1 MKKKHVKVLKNF
13 FKILG
18 VVFAV
23 ASIPVVMF
31 LCDSGRQI
39 LLNGATT
46 YLKWRGID
54 CKIQG
59 LDNSFS
65 NIDNVSVKLSNN
77 SSISFSKISL
87 KKNGIFSKIDIH
99 INNFIFQ
106 SNEAS
111 KTDINFKNP
120 IPFMKTLRTFI
131 NKIDIESGSLI
142 FSNKNYLLSD
152 VKYCSKQSED
162 TFSFTMDK
170 ESVFDCCIQWS
181 TLNCKKVLLYFEKF
195 SDFNG
200 VIEIENPESS
210 FANYKLNLTKANLGI
225 NSFGNIQHNEIVNI
239 EAFNIEHNKKTY
251 LINGD
256 IHFLNDHIF
265 LNIHTDSNNLI
276 AELPDEIKKNF
287 SDTITN
293 LTAKYFFDKNLKSEF
308 ILGFEKNGIDV
319 GKIYGIFK
327 NDQVNIN
334 GNLDWINI
342 YGYQLKKLDCKIH
355 DFQKAVTTIHGNNF
369 VITSTA
375 KIGKTFLIENF
386 IFDANKSGSIKLV
399 KPSAFTAANTDIDF
413 SFKFDQLDFWNKII
427 PISGD
432 INGNISYKN
441 GIVKAQANGNKLIF
455 RDAELTN
462 YRALIDG
469 KNVSFTSKNA
479 QYFTSKWQNLSFKI
493 ADNNLKL
500 SGKSNNNS
508 SITADGKISDSFKKI
523 SFTRFALISD
533 EANCV
538 LKTCNLDFEH
548 NHYNVIFDLLNK
560 KTNKF
565 GRLELKKSKAVTQ
578 LGLSSFHPN
587 ILSKIFGVWI
597 PRCSLDGSVK
607 FNHSEKQISGG
618 GRITISEL
626 LSGRS
631 TVELNGKILNS
642 GLQLV
647 GIIKS
652 AKNTLKCNAFVPV
665 FLEKNG
671 NITKNSDSMPL
682 KCYIFGT
689 TRLEHVFEL
698 PDKSDARGL
707 FTCDLR
713 ISGSFENPQI
723 NGTASLKDGYFVM
736 GDVFL
741 RRGNILFNCYGN
753 NINVSHA
760 EFIDNQEKKLIAN
773 GNGKFFFD
781 GFIPNIKTNLA
792 LSCDNFT
799 LFDSEDLNIRIKGN
813 GRISGPI
820 NDLLISGAVDVTK
833 CVVRNMR
840 TEDSNKNDG
849 IIIDNEINVSKKQ
862 SKDKKAEKDFCRY
875 DIAMHCPKV
884 FVVGNIY
891 EITFGGDLR
900 LASYDHR
907 TTLIGSLLLQQ
918 GKINLF
924 GKRMVMRKGK
934 AEFFEQYPFDPDLML
949 LCKNNFGDMVV
960 YLKINNTPEKGVT
973 FDLYSVPS
981 HSQEKILSHMLFGK
995 DLKYLSVSE
1004 AAQFAHAMSSFKQ
1017 SGGYIFSI
1025 LNTFKSSGVID
1036 TISFTDTNSRTNSL
1050 NTNTQTSNTQNN
1062 MNISAGKYIGD
1073 NLFISVNKK
1082 SDKTTSFDIDYSL
1095 TPKIS
1100 VKANTNGEAG
1110 ISWKYKY

>member
-1 MKKKHVKVLKNF
+1 MKILKNF
-13 FKILG
+13 LKIFG
-18 VVFAV
+18 VIFTV
-23 ASIPVVMF
+23 ASIPIAMF
-31 LCDSGRQI
+31 LLDSGRQI

-59 LDNSFS
+59 LNNSFS
-65 NIDNVSVKLSNN
+65 NIDNVSVKLSDN

-87 KKNGIFSKIDIH
+87 KKNGFFSKVEIH

-106 SNEAS
+106 SNEGS

-120 IPFMKTLRTFI
+120 IPFMKALRTFI
-131 NKIDIESGSLI
+131 NKIDIESGNLI
-142 FSNKNYLLSD
+142 FSNKNYLLSN
-152 VKYCSKQSED
+152 VKYRSKQSED
-162 TFSFTMDK
+162 TFSFLINK
-170 ESVFDCCIQWS
+170 ESIFNCRIQWS
-181 TLNCKKVLLYFEKF
+181 TLNCKKVSLYFEKF

-200 VIEIENPESS
+200 ILEIENPESS
-210 FANYKLNLTKANLGI
+210 FANYKLNLTKANLVGI
-225 NSFGNIQHNEIVNI
+225 NSFGNIQHNKIVNI
-239 EAFNIEHNKKTY
+239 EAFNIEHNKKIY

-256 IHFLNDHIF
+256 IHFLNDHIL

-276 AELPDEIKKNF
+276 AELPNEIKKNF
-287 SDTITN
+287 SDTIAN

-308 ILGFEKNGIDV
+308 ILGFEKNGIDI

-342 YGYQLKKLDCKIH
+342 YGYQLKKLDCEIQ
-355 DFQKAVTTIHGNNF
+355 DFKKAVTTIHGNNF

-386 IFDANKSGSIKLV
+386 IFDAPKNGSIKLV
-399 KPSAFTAANTDIDF
+399 KPFDFNAINTDIDF

-427 PISGD
+427 PIFGD
-432 INGNISYKN
+432 INGDISYKN
-441 GIVKAQANGNKLIF
+441 GIIKVKANGNKLIF
-455 RDAELTN
+455 RDTELTS
-462 YRALIDG
+462 YHAIVDG

-479 QYFTSKWQNLSFKI
+479 QYFISKWQNLSFKI
-493 ADNNLKL
+493 TDGNLKL

-508 SITADGKISDSFKKI
+508 SIIADGKISDSFKKI
-523 SFTRFALISD
+523 SLTRLSLISD
-533 EANCV
+533 EMSCV
-538 LKTCNLDFEH
+538 SKTCKLDFEH
-548 NHYNVIFDLLNK
+548 NYYNVIFNLLNK
-560 KTNKF
+560 KTNKS
-565 GRLELKKSKAVTQ
+565 GLLELKKNEEVTQ
-578 LGLSSFHPN
+578 LKLSSFRPN
-587 ILSKIFGVWI
+587 ILGKIFGIWI

-607 FNHSEKQISGG
+607 FNHSKKQVSGG
-618 GRITISEL
+618 GQITISEL

-631 TVELNGKILNS
+631 TVELNGKLIDS
-642 GLQLV
+642 SLQLI
-647 GIIKS
+647 GTIKS
-652 AKNTLKCNAFVPV
+652 AKNTLRCNAFVPI

-671 NITKNSDSMPL
+671 DITNNANSMPL
-682 KCYIFGT
+682 NCHIFGT

-698 PDKSDARGL
+698 PDKTDARGL
-707 FTCDLR
+707 FSCDLR
-713 ISGSFENPQI
+713 ISGNFENPLI
-723 NGTASLKDGYFVM
+723 NGTASLKNGYFVI
-736 GDVFL
+736 GDVIL
-741 RRGNILFNCYGN
+741 RQGDILFNCYGN

-760 EFIDNQEKKLIAN
+760 EFIDNQKRKLIAT

-792 LSCDNFT
+792 LNCDNFT

-833 CVVRNMR
+833 CVVRNMG
-840 TEDSNKNDG
+840 TGDSDKNDG

-862 SKDKKAEKDFCRY
+862 SKDKKVEKDFCRY
-875 DIAMHCPKV
+875 NIAMHCPKV
-884 FVVGNIY
+884 LVVGDIY
-891 EITFGGDLR
+891 EIIFGGDLR
-900 LASYDHR
+900 LASYNHR
-907 TTLIGSLLLQQ
+907 TTLIGSLLLQK
-918 GKINLF
+918 GTINLF

-934 AEFFEQYPFDPDLML
+934 AEFFEQYPFDPDLIL

-960 YLKINNTPEKGVT
+960 YLKIKNIPETGVT

-981 HSQEKILSHMLFGK
+981 HSQETILSHMLFGK

-1004 AAQFAHAMSSFKQ
+1004 AAQFAQAMSSFNQ

-1025 LNTFKSSGVID
+1025 LNTFKSSGVVD
-1036 TISFTDTNSRTNSL
+1036 TISFSDTSSRTSSL
-1050 NTNTQTSNTQNN
+1050 NTNTQTSETQSN

-1082 SDKTTSFDIDYSL
+1082 SDETTSFDIDYSL